1 MPPIRVLIVDD
12 SALVRQMLGQILASD
27 PSITVV
33 GAAPDPFV
41 AREMI
46 KALNP
51 DVLTL
56 DIEMPRMDGLAFL
69 EKIMTLRPMPV
80 VMVSSLTQKGAATA
94 LRALEMGAVDYVAK
108 PTIGLTDGF
117 KAIGDEIV
125 SKVKAAARARVIPM
139 PQDRPMSQ
147 DGPMSRDGPT
157 PGERLAGIRT
167 AGSTGYR
174 SSEKLIAV
182 GASTGGVEALHT
194 LLGAFPADAP
204 AILVTQHMPPAFT
217 SMFAQRLNQRCAMT
231 VTEAKDGDR
240 VLPGHVYIAPGSHH
254 LELARSGANYIC
266 RLHERA
272 PVSGHRPSVDVLFH
286 SVARAAKADA
296 VGIILTGMGKDG
308 SEGLLEMRRA
318 GASTIGQDEASCV
331 IYGMPKAAHECGAT
345 EIELPIG
352 KITEQALYRCQAT
365 AGRGVR
371 V

>member
-1 MPPIRVLIVDD
+1 MAQIRVLIVDD
-12 SALVRQMLGQILASD
+12 SALVRQMLGQILSSD
-27 PSITVV
+27 AAITVV

-46 KALNP
+46 KSLNP

-56 DIEMPRMDGLAFL
+56 DIEMPRMDGLVFL

-80 VMVSSLTQKGAATA
+80 VMVSSLTQKGADTA
-94 LRALEMGAVDYVAK
+94 LQALEMGAVDYIAK
-108 PTIGLTDGF
+108 PTVGLTDGF
-117 KAIGDEIV
+117 NALRDEIV
-125 SKVKAAARARVIPM
+125 AKVKAAAQAHV
-139 PQDRPMSQ
+139 RPSSQ
-147 DGPMSRDGPT
+147 GET
-157 PGERLAGIRT
+157 PAKKPAMRPA
-167 AGSTGYR
+167 ASTGYS

-194 LLGAFPADAP
+194 LLSGFPADAP
-204 AILVTQHMPPAFT
+204 AILVTQHMPPMFT
-217 SMFAQRLNQRCAMT
+217 AGFAQRLDQRCAVT
-231 VTEAKDGDR
+231 VTQAKDGER
-240 VLPGHVYIAPGSHH
+240 VLPGHVYIAPGSQH

-266 RLHERA
+266 RLHDEA
-272 PVSGHRPSVDVLFH
+272 PVSGHRPSVDVLFQ
-286 SVARAAKADA
+286 SVARAAGADA

-308 SEGLLEMRRA
+308 SVGLLAMRRA

-331 IYGMPKAAHECGAT
+331 IYGMPKAARDCGAT

-365 AGRGVR
+365 ARRGVR